1 MTELQ
6 EYMTTGM
13 LGGYR
18 PEAAILRQEGDGVN
32 MIFRDTATSEC
43 EGCFVLERRMLIE
56 GKCFHVS
63 SVFPSHPIATPTGKM
78 LELIDAELK
87 KDAHGG

>member
-18 PEAAILRQEGDGVN
+18 PENAVLRQEGDGVN
-32 MIFRDTATSEC
+32 TIFRDTATSEC
-43 EGCFVLERRMLIE
+43 EGGFVLERKMLI
-56 GKCFHVS
+56 GGSASTSPPCS
-63 SVFPSHPIATPTGKM
+63 PATPPPHPQTKCWNSSTPS
-78 LELIDAELK
+78 
-87 KDAHGG
+87 